1 MKKIE
6 IRKASGS
13 LAEYARQCRKNP
25 IIVVKEGRPVA
36 AVVPIRN
43 ADAET
48 AALSTNRQFLA
59 VIKRSRLRRK
69 KEGGVSPKEIRRR
82 LGLGK

>member
-13 LAEYARQCRKNP
+13 LAEYVRQCQKNP
-25 IIVVKEGRPVA
+25 ILIVKEGKPVA

-43 ADAET
+43 ADEET
-48 AALSTNRQFLA
+48 ITLSTSRQFLA
-59 VIKRSRLRRK
+59 IIKRSRSRRK
-69 KEGGVSPKEIRRR
+69 KEGSISSKEIRRR
-82 LGLGK
+82 LRLGK

>member
-13 LAEYARQCRKNP
+13 LAEYVRQCQKNP
-25 IIVVKEGRPVA
+25 ILVVKEGKPVA

-48 AALSTNRQFLA
+48 TTLSTNRQFLA
-59 VIKRSRLRRK
+59 VIKRSRSRWK
-69 KEGGVSPKEIRRR
+69 KEGSISSKEIRRR

>member
-6 IRKASGS
+6 IKKALGS
-13 LAEYARQCRKNP
+13 LADYARQCQKNP
-25 IIVVKEGRPVA
+25 ILVVKEGKPVA

-43 ADAET
+43 ADVET
-48 AALSTNRQFLA
+48 ITLSTSRQFLA
-59 VIKRSRLRRK
+59 VIKRSRSRRK
-69 KEGGVSPKEIRRR
+69 KEGSASSKEIRRR